1 MLKSFLGAVKASLRH
16 AETGIEQPAV
26 SVRMSETI
34 VNGDQMP
41 EEIDFSSGVRGLH
54 HIPPGAK
61 VFLPASIEQSVWQYF
76 SAKAQQKGVDLSE
89 LLTDVL
95 KRDIEINEALK

>member
-1 MLKSFLGAVKASLRH
+1 
-16 AETGIEQPAV
+16 
-26 SVRMSETI
+26 MSDTI
-34 VNGDQMP
+34 IDDDQMP
-41 EEIDFSSGVRGLH
+41 EKIDFRKGVRGLH
-54 HIPPGAK
+54 HIPPDAK
-61 VFLPASIEQSVWQYF
+61 VFLPASIEQGVWQYF